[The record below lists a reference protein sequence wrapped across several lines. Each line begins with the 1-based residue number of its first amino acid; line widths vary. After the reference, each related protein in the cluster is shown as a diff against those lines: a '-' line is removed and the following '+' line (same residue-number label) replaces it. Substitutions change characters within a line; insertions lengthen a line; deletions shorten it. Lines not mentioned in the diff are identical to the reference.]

1 MSESG
6 AQLFA
11 RLDGRRSVR
20 DIESRLFPDDGGP
33 GPGDVVELFGS
44 EGTGKTELLY
54 HFLCRCVLP
63 VAAGGLEVEVAFID
77 ADYSLDMLRV
87 VSILDSRLSAASSSG
102 SPPPSSH
109 DATVRSCLS
118 RLLVMHCSSSSQLLL
133 TLHSLETWLASRTGL
148 AILLIDS
155 ISAFYWMDRCEGGP
169 SVSKQEEKLSRC
181 SQLLS
186 RLLRDYRISAFAS
199 CHANRKC
206 CSGSSSSEPEQPYL
220 CRPWQ
225 RLVTHRMLC
234 SKQKV
239 APEGGE
245 ENKTSQRFTVRCTT
259 TTSSSSSSSPSTKA
273 KSYRTCSFRVTDGG
287 VHFI

>member
-20 DIESRLFPDDGGP
+20 DIEPRLFPDDGGP
-33 GPGDVVELFGS
+33 GPGEVVELFGS

-54 HFLCRCVLP
+54 HFLCRGVLP
-63 VAAGGLEVEVAFID
+63 VAAGGLEVEVAFMD
-77 ADYSLDMLRV
+77 TDYCLDMLRV
-87 VSILDSRLSAASSSG
+87 VSILDSRLSAASSPG
-102 SPPPSSH
+102 SPSSSH
-109 DATVRSCLS
+109 DAAVRSCLS

-133 TLHSLETWLASRTGL
+133 TLHSLETWLASRAGL
-148 AILLIDS
+148 ALLLIDS
-155 ISAFYWMDRCEGGP
+155 VSAFYWLDRCEGGP
-169 SVSKQEEKLSRC
+169 SVSKQDEKLGRC
-181 SQLLS
+181 AQLLA

-199 CHANRKC
+199 CHANRRYS
-206 CSGSSSSEPEQPYL
+206 SGPSSSEPEQPYL

-234 SKQKV
+234 SKQGA
-239 APEGGE
+239 APEGGKE
-245 ENKTSQRFTVRCTT
+245 HKRSQLFTVHCTT
-259 TTSSSSSSSPSTKA
+259 TTKTQ
-273 KSYRTCSFRVTDGG
+273 SYRTCSFRVTDGG